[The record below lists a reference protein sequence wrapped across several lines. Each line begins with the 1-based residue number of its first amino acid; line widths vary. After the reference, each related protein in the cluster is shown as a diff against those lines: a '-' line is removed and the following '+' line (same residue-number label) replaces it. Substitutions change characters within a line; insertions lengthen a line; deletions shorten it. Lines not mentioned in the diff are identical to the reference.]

1 MTAGAIIFICIMISW
16 TVVSPVVIFATWN
29 LAKERGRQEGRKE
42 ILDRENSKDSEKQS
56 SWHLLFWEFTLAS
69 SCQVEQR
76 TLLPH
81 LWS

>member
-42 ILDRENSKDSEKQS
+42 ILDCENSKNLEK
-56 SWHLLFWEFTLAS
+56 
-69 SCQVEQR
+69 
-76 TLLPH
+76 
-81 LWS
+81 